1 MRNRILDLCSLSGIS
16 GNEQYVRD
24 YLVKQLQ
31 NAPAVTNIHIDNMGN
46 CIVTL
51 KGEQRAPKRVLFAAH
66 MDEVGGIVTGIT
78 DEGYLR
84 FDTVGGI
91 EPEVLFDRTVQ
102 INGHFGVIGGKAVHQ
117 CTTDEKKKIPA
128 VHDMLIDIG
137 ADSKEEAETVA
148 KEGDAVTFV
157 SSNFCLSK
165 DMFACKALDDRAG
178 CALLLALA
186 QTTPKYDVTIVF
198 TVQEEIGLRGAQ
210 TVASAVSPELAVIV
224 DATTAADSADTPP
237 DKQISFVGGGP
248 VVSFMD
254 RATLY
259 DKALYSYIR
268 KVAEQNGIPTQTKT
282 MVAGGNDAGAIQRAG
297 IGVQVAAV
305 SLPCRYIHSPS
316 CVLKEQDITDT
327 YRLLEVLCNTLPAWE
342 STI

>member
-1 MRNRILDLCSLSGIS
+1 MRNRILELCSLSGVS
-16 GNEQYVRD
+16 GNEQSIRD
-24 YLVKQLQ
+24 YIVKQLQ

-51 KGEQRAPKRVLFAAH
+51 KGERRAPKRVLFAAH

-78 DEGYLR
+78 DDGYLR

-102 INGHFGVIGGKAVHQ
+102 INGHCGVIGGKAVHQ
-117 CTTDEKKKIPA
+117 CTADEKNKIPT
-128 VHDMLIDIG
+128 VHDMLIDVG
-137 ADSKEEAETVA
+137 ADSKEEAGTVA
-148 KEGDAVTFV
+148 KEGDAITFAPT
-157 SSNFCLSK
+157 NFCLSK

-178 CALLLALA
+178 CALLLSLA
-186 QTTPKYDVTIVF
+186 QTTPKYDVTIAF

-210 TVASAVSPELAVIV
+210 TVASVVSPDLAVIV
-224 DATTAADSADTPP
+224 DATTAADSVDTPS
-237 DKQISFVGGGP
+237 DKQISIIGGGP

-268 KVAEQNGIPTQTKT
+268 TTAEQYGISTQTKT
-282 MVAGGNDAGAIQRAG
+282 MVAGGNDAGAIQRTG
-297 IGVQVAAV
+297 KGTQVAAV

-327 YRLLEVLCNTLPAWE
+327 YRLLEILLNTLPAWE
-342 STI
+342 KTV